1 PAKNPAAEQKG
12 YVTEATLWFAHYLA
26 GGPSLG
32 AGVEL
37 AHDPWDGTTTLF
49 KGLPPTRRASVNLP
63 GTTKLSGG
71 GAFATRSARL
81 TGGPHETFGAGFVR
95 VRYSGASNWSQL
107 VATVSVK
114 GSKTPVTE
122 GAAPIKS
129 SSGVVKI
136 PLLDE
141 AVLLPRGKRL
151 VVELGASSA
160 DNVNHAGIPVYASAA
175 PQGASITLGS
185 ATMKLSFLKHTIS
198 RR

>member
-1 PAKNPAAEQKG
+1 
-12 YVTEATLWFAHYLA
+12 
-26 GGPSLG
+26 
-32 AGVEL
+32 
-37 AHDPWDGTTTLF
+37 
-49 KGLPPTRRASVNLP
+49 
-63 GTTKLSGG
+63 
-71 GAFATRSARL
+71 
-81 TGGPHETFGAGFVR
+81 
-95 VRYSGASNWSQL
+95 
-107 VATVSVK
+107 
-114 GSKTPVTE
+114 VTE